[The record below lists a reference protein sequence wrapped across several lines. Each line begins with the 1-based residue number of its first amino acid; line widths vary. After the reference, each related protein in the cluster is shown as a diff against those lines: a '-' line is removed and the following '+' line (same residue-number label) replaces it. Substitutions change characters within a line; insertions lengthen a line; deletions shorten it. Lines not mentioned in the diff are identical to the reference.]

1 MTVLNRWKQRNVD
14 FTSEKVRTELAEE
27 IEIVLKDKNFN
38 NAVFGDSKDLT
49 MTKIQSE
56 SPYDDESEEEND
68 GWAIQAESPY
78 NDGWTRK
85 YYKDQLSE
93 ELVDNKEEKYI
104 YESPDR
110 GKTIY
115 KRKFNESKRTL
126 VSDKEWKK
134 LTK

>member
-1 MTVLNRWKQRNVD
+1 MKEVIMTVLNRWKQRNVD

-56 SPYDDESEEEND
+56 SPY
-68 GWAIQAESPY
+68 

-110 GKTIY
+110 GQTIY

>member
-68 GWAIQAESPY
+68 GWARQ
-78 NDGWTRK
+78 

-110 GKTIY
+110 GQTIY

>member
-1 MTVLNRWKQRNVD
+1 MKEIIMTVLNRWKQRNID

-27 IEIVLKDKNFN
+27 IEIVLKEKNFN
-38 NAVFGDSKDLT
+38 NAVFGDSDDLT
-49 MTKIQSE
+49 MTKIQ
-56 SPYDDESEEEND
+56 
-68 GWAIQAESPY
+68 AESPH

-85 YYKDQLSE
+85 YYKAQLSE

>member
-1 MTVLNRWKQRNVD
+1 MKEVIMTVLNRWKQRNVD

-49 MTKIQSE
+49 MTKIQS
-56 SPYDDESEEEND
+56 
-68 GWAIQAESPY
+68 ESPY

>member
-49 MTKIQSE
+49 MTKIQS
-56 SPYDDESEEEND
+56 
-68 GWAIQAESPY
+68 ESPY

>member
-1 MTVLNRWKQRNVD
+1 MKEIIMTVLNRWKQRNVD

-27 IEIVLKDKNFN
+27 IEIVLKEKNFN
-38 NAVFGDSKDLT
+38 NAVFGDSDDLT
-49 MTKIQSE
+49 MTKIQ
-56 SPYDDESEEEND
+56 
-68 GWAIQAESPY
+68 AESPH

-85 YYKDQLSE
+85 YYEDQLSE
-93 ELVDNKEEKYI
+93 EVVDNKEQRYI
-104 YESPDR
+104 FESPDK

>member
-1 MTVLNRWKQRNVD
+1 MSVLNRWKQRNVD

-49 MTKIQSE
+49 MTKIQSK
-56 SPYDDESEEEND
+56 
-68 GWAIQAESPY
+68 SPY
-78 NDGWTRK
+78 NDGWARQ

-115 KRKFNESKRTL
+115 KRKFNDSKRTR

>member
-68 GWAIQAESPY
+68 GWARQ
-78 NDGWTRK
+78 